1 MANSSVTQA
10 SFGHLPD
17 GREVT
22 QFALR
27 NRHGMEVRL
36 INYGGIITHLW
47 APDRDGRLE
56 DVVLGFDALGPYLQD
71 SPYLGALVGRVG
83 NRIAKGRFELDGE
96 TFSLECNDGANHL
109 HGGAEGFDKKL
120 WDATP
125 FDDERGVGVVL
136 TLVSPDGDQG
146 YPGRLQVTVT
156 YTLTDNNE
164 LLTEYE
170 AETDRATPVN
180 LTQHSYFNLA
190 GSGDVLNHQLVL
202 NAEHYTP
209 VGEGLIPTGE
219 LESVQGTPFDFRQA
233 RAIGAQI
240 HSDHNQLQL
249 ANRGYDHNFVL
260 ARGDSEGLVLAARAW
275 DPESGRTL
283 EVLTEEPGFQFYS
296 GNFLDGS
303 LAGKDR
309 RFARHSGFCIEPQ
322 HFPDAPN
329 QPAFAGITL
338 RPGEQYRT
346 SMSFRFTTQ

>member
-1 MANSSVTQA
+1 MANFSVTQA
-10 SFGHLPD
+10 SFGQLPD

-36 INYGGIITHLW
+36 INYGGIVTHLW
-47 APDRDGRLE
+47 APDRDGNLE
-56 DVVLGFDALGPYLQD
+56 DVVLGFDELAPYLQG

-96 TFSLECNDGANHL
+96 TFNLECNDGANHL

-120 WDATP
+120 WDAKP
-125 FDDERGVGVVL
+125 FNDARGAGVEL

-146 YPGRLQVTVT
+146 YPGRLQVKVT

-170 AETDRATPVN
+170 AETDRPTLVN

-190 GSGDVLNHQLVL
+190 GSGNVLNHQLVL

-209 VGEGLIPTGE
+209 VGEGLIPLGQIE
-219 LESVQGTPFDFRQA
+219 PVQGTPFDFRQA
-233 RAIGAQI
+233 RAIGEQI
-240 HSDHNQLQL
+240 DSDHIQLQR
-249 ANRGYDHNFVL
+249 ANRGYDHNYVI
-260 ARGDSEGLVLAARAW
+260 ARGESEGMALAARAW
-275 DPESGRTL
+275 DPASGRTL

-303 LAGKDR
+303 LVGKGR
-309 RFARHSGFCIEPQ
+309 RLERHSGFCIEPQ

-329 QPAFAGITL
+329 QPAFADITL

-346 SMSFRFTTQ
+346 RMSFRFTTQ